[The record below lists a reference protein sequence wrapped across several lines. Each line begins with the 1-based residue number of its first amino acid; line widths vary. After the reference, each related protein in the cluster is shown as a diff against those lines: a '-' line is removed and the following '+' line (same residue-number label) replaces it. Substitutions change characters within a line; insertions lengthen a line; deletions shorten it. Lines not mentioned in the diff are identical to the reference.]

1 MHALRALDQE
11 LVREGFAEPVRV
23 RAAGGFALLWHGL
36 RANNSY
42 TADVDSVVESYSLP
56 VRQLIEQVGCELG
69 LESTWLNTDVAG
81 DDPELVLELWDA
93 AFIVDTGARFALIDL
108 QVADVPTLTRAK
120 AIAVDT
126 DAISGRERDWD
137 DLLDLLQ
144 QQGIS
149 SYREFCAAYPEI
161 SEWEYPQTHQS
172 LESWFRTGVRA
183 EPEGF
188 DLDGFEF

>member
-149 SYREFCAAYPEI
+149 SYREFLCRL
-161 SEWEYPQTHQS
+161 SGDQ
-172 LESWFRTGVRA
+172 RVGVPADAPVARVLVPHRGARRA
-183 EPEGF
+183 
-188 DLDGFEF
+188 